1 MPKKKSSKNK
11 RERKTVEQKD
21 RKRVA
26 REKEAQIFRSK
37 REVQVSRKG
46 KIGREGTGKDT
57 EALTNK

>member
-1 MPKKKSSKNK
+1 M
-11 RERKTVEQKD
+11 EQKD